1 LQKNHKTILKIS
13 RAFIGFFFLTIFYV
27 GALLWT
33 DSKKEV
39 FSQIP
44 LLVNAIPALI
54 GISFFSYLVRYSRWQ
69 WLLRR
74 AGYKVALGYGFLSY
88 LAGFAFTATPG
99 KVGELIRIRYFN
111 RANVP
116 ASTSF
121 GAFVFERAF
130 DLIVVLL
137 LASLVISQQKY
148 FIIALSFVLIFLVF
162 LILLAMNATLVN
174 WIMGLFDSLGWRPLA
189 KLTLI
194 VQEGLS
200 ACRFWFNPLDLFF
213 CFVYGI
219 IAWSATAA
227 GFLLL
232 TQDLGISIESITV
245 FAMYP
250 LAMLV
255 GAASMLPG
263 GVGTTELTIVLLLGS
278 YGVSTSLATLAAV
291 GIRLATIWFAM
302 LVGFMSVAILEWQFV
317 KEKD

>member
-1 LQKNHKTILKIS
+1 MKIS
-13 RAFIGFFFLTIFYV
+13 RALIGFILLTVFYV

-44 LLVNAIPALI
+44 LLMNAIPALI
-54 GISFFSYLVRYSRWQ
+54 GISFFSYLVRYFRWH

-74 AGYKVALGYGFLSY
+74 AGYKVALGYGFLAY

-99 KVGELIRIRYFN
+99 KVGELIRIRYFS

-148 FIIALSFVLIFLVF
+148 FIIALGFVLVF
-162 LILLAMNATLVN
+162 LAFLVLLALNAALIGWIIGLLNSFGWARLAGIVLVVRD
-174 WIMGLFDSLGWRPLA
+174 GLA
-189 KLTLI
+189 
-194 VQEGLS
+194 
-200 ACRFWFNPLDLFF
+200 ACRLWFKPLDLLV
-213 CFVYGI
+213 CFACGLA
-219 IAWSATAA
+219 AWGATAA

-232 TQDLGISIESITV
+232 TQGLGISIDSITV

-263 GVGTTELTIVLLLGS
+263 GVGTTELTIVLLLGF
-278 YGVSTSLATLAAV
+278 YGVSTGVATLAAV
-291 GIRLATIWFAM
+291 AIRLATIWFAM
-302 LVGFMSVAILEWQFV
+302 LVGFIAVATLEWQSV
-317 KEKD
+317 KEQD

>member
-1 LQKNHKTILKIS
+1 MKIS
-13 RAFIGFFFLTIFYV
+13 RAFIGFILLTVFYV

-33 DSKKEV
+33 DTKKEV
-39 FSQIP
+39 FSQIS
-44 LLVNAIPALI
+44 LLVNKIPALI
-54 GISFFSYLVRYSRWQ
+54 GISIFSYLVRYFRWQ

-74 AGYKVALGYGFLSY
+74 AGYKVDLGNGFLAY

-99 KVGELIRIRYFN
+99 KVGELIRIRYFS

-121 GAFVFERAF
+121 GVFVFERAF

-137 LASLVISQQKY
+137 LASLVVSQQKY
-148 FIIALSFVLIFLVF
+148 FNIALSFVLIFLAF
-162 LILLAMNATLVN
+162 LILLALNVTLVN
-174 WIMGLFDSLGWRPLA
+174 WIIRLFDSLGWRPLG
-189 KLTLI
+189 KLALV
-194 VQEGLS
+194 VQGGLF
-200 ACRFWFNPLDLFF
+200 ACRFWFNPPDLLF
-213 CFVYGI
+213 CFASGL
-219 IAWSATAA
+219 IAWGATAA

-232 TQDLGISIESITV
+232 TQDLGISIDSITV

-263 GVGTTELTIVLLLGS
+263 GVGTTELTIVLLLGA
-278 YGVSTSLATLAAV
+278 YGVPTSLATLAAV

-302 LVGFMSVAILEWQFV
+302 LVGFMSVAILEWQFF

>member
-1 LQKNHKTILKIS
+1 MKIS
-13 RAFIGFFFLTIFYV
+13 RAFIGFILLTIFYV

-54 GISFFSYLVRYSRWQ
+54 GISFFSYLVRYFRWQ

-74 AGYKVALGYGFLSY
+74 AGYKVALGYGLLAY

-99 KVGELIRIRYFN
+99 KVGELIRIRYFSRVN
-111 RANVP
+111 IP

-148 FIIALSFVLIFLVF
+148 FIIALGFVLIFLAF
-162 LILLAMNATLVN
+162 LILLALNATLVN
-174 WIMGLFDSLGWRPLA
+174 WIIGLFESLGWRPLA
-189 KLTLI
+189 KLAL
-194 VQEGLS
+194 VVKGGLS
-200 ACRFWFNPLDLFF
+200 ACRFWFNPLDLLF
-213 CFVYGI
+213 CFASGL
-219 IAWSATAA
+219 IAWGATAA

-232 TQDLGISIESITV
+232 TQDLGISIDSITV

-263 GVGTTELTIVLLLGS
+263 GVGTTELTIVLLLAA

>member
-1 LQKNHKTILKIS
+1 MKIS
-13 RAFIGFFFLTIFYV
+13 RAFIGFILLTIFYV

-54 GISFFSYLVRYSRWQ
+54 GISFFSYLVRYVRWH
-69 WLLRR
+69 WLLNR
-74 AGYKVALGYGFLSY
+74 AGYKVALGYGFLAY

-99 KVGELIRIRYFN
+99 KVGELIRIRYFS

-148 FIIALSFVLIFLVF
+148 FIIALVFVLIFLTFLVF
-162 LILLAMNATLVN
+162 LALNTTLVN
-174 WIMGLFDSLGWRPLA
+174 WIIGLFDSLGLRPLA
-189 KLTLI
+189 RLTLI
-194 VQEGLS
+194 VQVGLS
-200 ACRFWFNPLDLFF
+200 ACRFWFNPLDLLF
-213 CFVYGI
+213 CFASGL
-219 IAWSATAA
+219 IAWGATAA

-232 TQDLGISIESITV
+232 TQDLGISIDSITV

-263 GVGTTELTIVLLLGS
+263 GVGTTELTIVLLLGA

-302 LVGFMSVAILEWQFV
+302 LVGFMSVTILEWQFV

>member
-1 LQKNHKTILKIS
+1 MQKNHKTILKIS

>member
-1 LQKNHKTILKIS
+1 MKIS
-13 RAFIGFFFLTIFYV
+13 RAFIGFILLTIFYV

-39 FSQIP
+39 FNQIP

-54 GISFFSYLVRYSRWQ
+54 GISFFSYLVRYFRWQ

-74 AGYKVALGYGFLSY
+74 ADYKVALGYGFLAY

-99 KVGELIRIRYFN
+99 KVGELIRIRYFS

-148 FIIALSFVLIFLVF
+148 FMIALSFVLIFLAF
-162 LILLAMNATLVN
+162 LILLALNVTLVN
-174 WIMGLFDSLGWRPLA
+174 WIIRLFDSLGWRPLA
-189 KLTLI
+189 KLTLV
-194 VQEGLS
+194 VQGGLS
-200 ACRFWFNPLDLFF
+200 TCRFWFNPLDLLF
-213 CFVYGI
+213 CFASGL
-219 IAWSATAA
+219 IAWGATAV

-232 TQDLGISIESITV
+232 TQDLGISIDAITV

-263 GVGTTELTIVLLLGS
+263 GVGTTELTIVLLLGAC
-278 YGVSTSLATLAAV
+278 GVSTGVATLAAV

>member
-1 LQKNHKTILKIS
+1 MKIS
-13 RAFIGFFFLTIFYV
+13 RAFIGFFLLTIFYV
-27 GALLWT
+27 GALLWA

-44 LLVNAIPALI
+44 LLVNTIPALI
-54 GISFFSYLVRYSRWQ
+54 GISFLSYLVRYFRWQ

-74 AGYKVALGYGFLSY
+74 AGYKVALGYGFLAY

-99 KVGELIRIRYFN
+99 KVGELIRIRYFS

-148 FIIALSFVLIFLVF
+148 FIIALGFVLIFLAF
-162 LILLAMNATLVN
+162 LILLAMNAALVN
-174 WIMGLFDSLGWRPLA
+174 WIIRFFDSLGWRPLA

-213 CFVYGI
+213 CFVYGV
-219 IAWSATAA
+219 IAWGATAA

-232 TQDLGISIESITV
+232 TQDLGISIDSITV

-263 GVGTTELTIVLLLGS
+263 GVGTTELTIVLLLGA
-278 YGVSTSLATLAAV
+278 YGVSTGLATLAAV

-302 LVGFMSVAILEWQFV
+302 LVGFISVAILEWQFI
-317 KEKD
+317 KERE

>member
-1 LQKNHKTILKIS
+1 MKIS
-13 RAFIGFFFLTIFYV
+13 RVFISFILLTIFYV
-27 GALLWT
+27 GALIWA

-44 LLVNAIPALI
+44 LLVNTIPALI
-54 GISFFSYLVRYSRWQ
+54 GISFFSYLVRYLRWQ

-74 AGYKVALGYGFLSY
+74 AGYKFSSGYGFLAY

-99 KVGELIRIRYFN
+99 KIGELIRIRYFS

-116 ASTSF
+116 ASNSF

-137 LASLVISQQKY
+137 LASLVIAQQKY
-148 FIIALSFVLIFLVF
+148 FIIALSFVLIFLAF
-162 LILLAMNATLVN
+162 LILLALNATLVN
-174 WIMGLFDSLGWRPLA
+174 WIIGLFDSLGWRPLA
-189 KLTLI
+189 KLALV
-194 VQEGLS
+194 VQGGLS
-200 ACRFWFNPLDLFF
+200 ACRFWFNPLDLLF
-213 CFVYGI
+213 CFASGL
-219 IAWSATAA
+219 IAWGATAT

-232 TQDLGISIESITV
+232 TQDLGISIDSITV

-263 GVGTTELTIVLLLGS
+263 GVGTTELTIVLLLGA

-302 LVGFMSVAILEWQFV
+302 LVGFMSVVILEYRFV

>member
-1 LQKNHKTILKIS
+1 MKIS
-13 RAFIGFFFLTIFYV
+13 RAFIGFILLTIFYV

-44 LLVNAIPALI
+44 LLVNAIPVLI
-54 GISFFSYLVRYSRWQ
+54 GISFFSYLVRYFRWQ

-74 AGYKVALGYGFLSY
+74 AGYKVALGYGFLAY

-99 KVGELIRIRYFN
+99 KVGELIRIRYFT
-111 RANVP
+111 RADVP

-148 FIIALSFVLIFLVF
+148 FIIALSFVLIFLAF

-174 WIMGLFDSLGWRPLA
+174 WIIRLFDSLGWRPLA
-189 KLTLI
+189 KLTLV
-194 VQEGLS
+194 VQGGLS
-200 ACRFWFNPLDLFF
+200 ACRFWFNPLDLLF
-213 CFVYGI
+213 CFSSGL
-219 IAWSATAA
+219 IAWGATAA

-232 TQDLGISIESITV
+232 TQDLGISIDSITV

-263 GVGTTELTIVLLLGS
+263 GVGTTELTIVLLLGT
-278 YGVSTSLATLAAV
+278 YGVSSSLATLAAV
-291 GIRLATIWFAM
+291 GIRLATIWLAM
-302 LVGFMSVAILEWQFV
+302 LVGFISVAILEWQFI
-317 KEKD
+317 KERD